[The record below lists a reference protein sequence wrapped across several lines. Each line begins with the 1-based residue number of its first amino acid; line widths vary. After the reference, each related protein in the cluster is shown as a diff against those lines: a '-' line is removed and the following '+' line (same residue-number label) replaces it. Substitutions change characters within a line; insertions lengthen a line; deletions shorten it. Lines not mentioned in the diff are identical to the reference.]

1 LIEEN
6 LQIENE
12 EEVKYEVV
20 GVSVVEVMQ
29 VELRQKM
36 TSRV

>member
-36 TSRV
+36 TSHV